1 MPSRKA
7 LMAVGVVT
15 AVLAALVYVAV
26 RHGITGSAAAGT
38 GPGTGTG
45 QGTGNGPGVAGQYIY
60 TARTANDAAI
70 ALPGAVQNELLQIG
84 LADHSIAVTRVGFDG
99 RVATSTVDLT
109 PRTGDSPNDPVLRVR
124 GRAVPVVDAKISGI
138 EKSINSSPANATGG
152 RALYAGLTKTD
163 FTSAPVTIISSGLDL
178 ANPDNFRAL
187 NWSVPPG
194 QLAAEMKNAGALPA
208 LHGPVTFVL
217 VPTAGS
223 QPQLGQAQ
231 KDYLK
236 AVWTALLKAGGA
248 TSVKFIDAP
257 GTTPSS
263 VAPSAPTVSV
273 PGLPSTPIPQVPES
287 ATKVTCTVPAS
298 YFIVNTSK
306 LINAGQA
313 EQNLT
318 PCITAALAAHATFAL
333 DGWTSYVG
341 PLKANGRPAI
351 DDPINRS
358 LSRARVRT
366 IANLLVN
373 DLAVPRTAIT
383 HLAGHGN
390 VNQPNPDPA
399 SAANRVV
406 IITYTVK

>member
-1 MPSRKA
+1 
-7 LMAVGVVT
+7 
-15 AVLAALVYVAV
+15 VLAAAVLLTAGYLVLKHDIPGSRAAV
-26 RHGITGSAAAGT
+26 I
-38 GPGTGTG
+38 G
-45 QGTGNGPGVAGQYIY
+45 QGAPAGPGVAAQYIY

-84 LADHSIAVTRVGFDG
+84 LAGQSIALTRVGFTGD
-99 RVATSTVDLT
+99 VSTSPIDLT
-109 PRTGDSPNDPVLRVR
+109 PRTGDSANDPVLRVR
-124 GRAVPVVDAKISGI
+124 GRAVPVIDAKISGI
-138 EKSINSSPANATGG
+138 EKTINASAANATSGG

-163 FTSAPVTIISSGLDL
+163 FTGAPVTIISSGLDL

-187 NWSVPPG
+187 KWSVPPG
-194 QLAAEMKNAGALPA
+194 ELVAELKRANALPA

-217 VPTAGS
+217 VPTAGA

-248 TSVKFIDAP
+248 TSVRFIDAA
-257 GTTPSS
+257 GTTASS
-263 VAPSAPTVSV
+263 VAPSVAMVPV
-273 PGLPSTPIPQVPES
+273 PGLPITPIKPVRTAS
-287 ATKVTCTVPAS
+287 NKVTCTVPAS
-298 YFIVNTSK
+298 YFIVDTPK

-313 EQNLT
+313 EQDLT

-351 DDPINRS
+351 DEPYNRT

-373 DLAVPRTAIT
+373 DLAVPRSAIT

-399 SAANRVV
+399 SPANRVV